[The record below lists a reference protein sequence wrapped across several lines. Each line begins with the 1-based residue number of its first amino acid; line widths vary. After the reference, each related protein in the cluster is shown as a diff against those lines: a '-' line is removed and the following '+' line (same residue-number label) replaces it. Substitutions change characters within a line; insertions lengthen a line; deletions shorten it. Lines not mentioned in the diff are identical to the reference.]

1 MQTKVNYTTGHLSI
15 YSALK
20 LIGGLLAIFAARA
33 IASGMIV

>member
-20 LIGGLLAIFAARA
+20 QTGGLLATFAARA
-33 IASGMIV
+33 IANGMIV